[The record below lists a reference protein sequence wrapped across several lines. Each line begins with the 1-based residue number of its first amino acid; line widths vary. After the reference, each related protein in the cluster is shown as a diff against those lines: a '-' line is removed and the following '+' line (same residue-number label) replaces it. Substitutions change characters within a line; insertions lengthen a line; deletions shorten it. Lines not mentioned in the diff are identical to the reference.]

1 MNLRVLA
8 GGWLGGDALPL
19 QQRLSLGGAD
29 PLPGYG
35 FRHSACNGDLT
46 DAVFRASRVA
56 ACDRVLVTQ
65 IEYRGHLSLHWSYG
79 TSRPQDEVVKS
90 PLTLQGPDLVVFG
103 NAGQAWLVGDGPGR
117 LPADRLPTIGSWLAD
132 LGLGMDW
139 GGFGVYFAKAVTTGE
154 PLRFTVRL
162 DHRF

>member
-1 MNLRVLA
+1 
-8 GGWLGGDALPL
+8 
-19 QQRLSLGGAD
+19 
-29 PLPGYG
+29 
-35 FRHSACNGDLT
+35 
-46 DAVFRASRVA
+46 VA
-56 ACDRVLVTQ
+56 ACDRILVTQ

-79 TSRPQDEVVKS
+79 TSRPQDEGVKS
-90 PLTLQGPDLVVFG
+90 PFTLQGPDLVVFG

-117 LPADRLPTIGSWLAD
+117 LPADRLPSSGSWLAD

-154 PLRFTVRL
+154 PLRFTLRL